1 MTCRVRKSVTS
12 IGWWSRAYIPFCH
25 GGLTGSAKLKQWLL
39 GIAPVAGPGKEEEP
53 IMPSKLRGAL
63 ALALVA
69 LAAIAAVDPAGSQDR
84 IV

>member
-1 MTCRVRKSVTS
+1 
-12 IGWWSRAYIPFCH
+12 
-25 GGLTGSAKLKQWLL
+25 LTGSAKLKQWLL

-69 LAAIAAVDPAGSQDR
+69 LAAITAFDPAGSQAL